1 MNGRFTLRSACTAH
15 SGPHTKPTEEYT
27 MQNNLTTPLPIE
39 AVPPYVAPASQ
50 AAPKEIILLS
60 WAAPLLW
67 LRLGWRDLAARP
79 ATSLFYGLPFWCMA
93 LVLHTVFHAEP
104 EYMMTMVSG
113 CLLIGPFVAMGLYDL
128 SHRREQGLA
137 ADFMASLT
145 CWKRHLRSMGMLVGV
160 LMVLELLW
168 GRVSLVL
175 IALFFDTG
183 MPSSIDVMQTLFDPD
198 NQEFVAA
205 YLLIGGVFAMLVFAI
220 SVVSIPMILDRDTDA
235 ITAAITSIEVVT
247 NNTAVMLL
255 WAALL
260 ALLVTLSLLL
270 PLAVGLVV
278 AGPLLGHASWHAYRG
293 SVRWL

>member
-1 MNGRFTLRSACTAH
+1 
-15 SGPHTKPTEEYT
+15 
-27 MQNNLTTPLPIE
+27 MQKYLTTTLPVE

-60 WAAPLLW
+60 WAAPFNW
-67 LRLGWRDLAARP
+67 LKLGWRDLAAHP
-79 ATSLFYGLPFWCMA
+79 GTSLFYGLPFWCMA
-93 LVLHTVFHAEP
+93 LVLNAVFHSEP
-104 EYMMTMVSG
+104 EYAMTMVSG
-113 CLLIGPFVAMGLYDL
+113 CLLVGPFVAMGLYDL

-137 ADFMASLT
+137 PDFMASLT
-145 CWKRHLRSMGMLVGV
+145 CWKPHLRSMGLLIG
-160 LMVLELLW
+160 VLELLW

-183 MPSSIDVMQTLFDPD
+183 MPSSVDVMQSLFDPD
-198 NQEFVAA
+198 NREFVAA
-205 YLLIGGVFAMLVFAI
+205 YSIGGGVFAMLVFAI

-260 ALLVTLSLLL
+260 ALLITLSLLL

-293 SVRWL
+293 SVRWLAACRPGQ

>member
-1 MNGRFTLRSACTAH
+1 VG
-15 SGPHTKPTEEYT
+15 HTDYPKIGGKFILK
-27 MQNNLTTPLPIE
+27 NHLT
-39 AVPPYVAPASQ
+39 
-50 AAPKEIILLS
+50 
-60 WAAPLLW
+60 
-67 LRLGWRDLAARP
+67 
-79 ATSLFYGLPFWCMA
+79 
-93 LVLHTVFHAEP
+93 
-104 EYMMTMVSG
+104 
-113 CLLIGPFVAMGLYDL
+113 
-128 SHRREQGLA
+128 
-137 ADFMASLT
+137 
-145 CWKRHLRSMGMLVGV
+145 
-160 LMVLELLW
+160 VLELLW